1 MDFQGPLPCHTS
13 LFFSRI
19 LADHC
24 ISLLPLPPYNLEMR
38 PLKCLMLY
46 DTLQFTEQLNY
57 EVLLDVNKSWKEGG
71 RMVFISPILEMRKV
85 RQETE

>member
-1 MDFQGPLPCHTS
+1 
-13 LFFSRI
+13 
-19 LADHC
+19 
-24 ISLLPLPPYNLEMR
+24 MR
-38 PLKCLMLY
+38 PLKCLMLS

-85 RQETE
+85 RQETV